1 MTEIVLASGS
11 PRREELLAAIAPAFQ
26 VAVSDIPEPFS
37 GDAERDAVEL
47 AAAKAL
53 TVARANPSAVVIGA
67 DTIVYDELRLYGKP
81 VDADD
86 AMAMLARLQGRGH
99 RVATG
104 VAVAADGLVRTGL
117 SISEV
122 TLSTLAYDAIRGYV
136 ASGRPLDKAGA
147 YAIQDEDV
155 PTVAQLDG
163 CYCGVMGLPL
173 WLTRRLL
180 AEAGVPCGQPDAVY
194 ARCAFCPKR
203 DESAT

>member
-53 TVARANPSAVVIGA
+53 TVARANPGAVVIGA

-194 ARCAFCPKR
+194 ARCAFCPER